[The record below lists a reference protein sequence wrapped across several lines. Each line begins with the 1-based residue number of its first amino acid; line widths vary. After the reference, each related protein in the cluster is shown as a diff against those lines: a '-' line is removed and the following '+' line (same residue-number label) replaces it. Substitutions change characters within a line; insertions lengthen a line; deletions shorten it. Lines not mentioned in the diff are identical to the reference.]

1 MCWTVGP
8 GEKTTW
14 KNTIIISVTSSVQ
27 ETIQSNSYVVVHYM
41 RYTVILT
48 LCLYYYLIFPLF
60 YIYRGHTELDI
71 VTQTITD
78 NNLVAY
84 PEIADATL
92 LAIREASM
100 SPVGTSI
107 VTPLIS
113 STRALS
119 LALSAELC
127 GRAPNAELERSQY
140 FPLGCGTGGAEGDR
154 FIEVLAVSNPE
165 GRVPGTERAEWD
177 MDRRFERE
185 A

>member
-1 MCWTVGP
+1 MRWTVGP

-27 ETIQSNSYVVVHYM
+27 ETIQSNSYVHVVVRYM

-48 LCLYYYLIFPLF
+48 LCLYY
-60 YIYRGHTELDI
+60 YRGHTELDI

-92 LAIREASM
+92 LAILEASM